1 MGGLG
6 ISCHATLFPQPG
18 LQKLLP
24 RQGHGVT
31 SWKEDLNPAAGKDLS
46 SGLLTNL
53 LGALQLRRWFL
64 ECRDFGQ
71 HIGRLLN
78 IEPGGEFVEVH
89 QLSRHEVF
97 ELWTGVC

>member
-6 ISCHATLFPQPG
+6 CRGDDATVVAQTG
-18 LQKLLP
+18 VEKLLP
-24 RQGHGVT
+24 RQGHGVA
-31 SWKEDLNPAAGKDLS
+31 SWKENMNPAAGKDLS
-46 SGLLTNL
+46 SGLFVD

-71 HIGRLLN
+71 HIGRLLS
-78 IEPGGEFVEVH
+78 IEPGAEFVEVH
-89 QLSRHEVF
+89 QLSRHEFF